1 VAVNMTVADEI
12 RASLRHDTERRR
24 RIKELDS
31 ELTGGLSS

>member
-1 VAVNMTVADEI
+1 VAVDMTVADEI

-31 ELTGGLSS
+31 GLAAGLSS